1 MNVCAPS
8 CDGALGNARMP
19 ELSSP
24 AAVLEIGTA
33 APWVR
38 KCSSSWV
45 RGPVWDAF
53 WMLSALWLAPIVLV
67 LVQGYSDPESSPLD
81 LLYFGLTALFWIG
94 HRLSSTYL
102 AYCTEAYRPLL
113 REQPIRFIA
122 LPLLITAACFAVF
135 LPADSALPWT
145 REERLI
151 GLAIIDYACVTYHFA
166 AQHFGALSLYRSRA
180 HRSSCVQTRRYD
192 RLFALIVGG
201 VLVFV
206 ADILAGTV
214 AYQDQWV
221 DRLVPAWI
229 VSAES
234 GIRGGAT
241 LALVV
246 LTAIMLVVELRTQQW
261 SLPRVLYIIGL
272 AVMVGMALRPRSL
285 FLFLVIWTSQH
296 WILATGLASQT
307 PSAESRPTTGF
318 VRRHLHRLNVRPWA
332 FVIFLMV
339 LSLLFL
345 PIFEVEANS
354 GTGTYYGDRIFGAFA
369 TQLRTSI
376 WVPALIALGF
386 ATGFIHYL
394 LDRSV
399 YRLSDPQVRAAAS
412 GLIGNTAR
420 VSRNKFVSSVALV
433 CMFAVVSGSS
443 LQAQISPPPVRQQPP
458 KAIYTPQPVYRPEWA
473 KQSLAGKGVVL
484 VTIDEKTGKVSGVRM
499 LQSTGNKQ
507 LDGAAL
513 EAYSQWRFQP
523 GTGSQVKI
531 PFEFASWPKPPAPKP
546 KAPPPAILYPLLI
559 LLGFGAAMMAMRAR
573 RRGAR

>member
-1 MNVCAPS
+1 
-8 CDGALGNARMP
+8 
-19 ELSSP
+19 
-24 AAVLEIGTA
+24 
-33 APWVR
+33 
-38 KCSSSWV
+38 
-45 RGPVWDAF
+45 
-53 WMLSALWLAPIVLV
+53 MLSALWLAPIILLLV
-67 LVQGYSDPESSPLD
+67 HGYSDPESSPLD

-113 REQPIRFIA
+113 SEQPIRFIV
-122 LPLLITAACFAVF
+122 LPLLITAGCFALF
-135 LPADSALPWT
+135 LPPDSALSWT

-180 HRSSCVQTRRYD
+180 DRSLCIQTRRWD
-192 RLFALIVGG
+192 RFFALTAGG

-221 DRLVPAWI
+221 DRWFPAWI
-229 VSAES
+229 VSAEN

-241 LALVV
+241 LALFAI
-246 LTAIMLVVELRTQQW
+246 TATMLVVELRTPRW
-261 SLPRVLYIIGL
+261 SLPRILYIVGL
-272 AVMVGMALRPRSL
+272 AVMVGLALRPRSL

-307 PSAESRPTTGF
+307 PSAESAPTTGII
-318 VRRHLHRLNVRPWA
+318 RRYLHGVNVRPWA
-332 FVIFLMV
+332 VVLFLML

-354 GTGTYYGDRIFGAFA
+354 GTGTYYGDRIFGSLAV
-369 TQLRTSI
+369 QLRTST
-376 WVPALIALGF
+376 WLPVLLALGF

-399 YRLSDPQVRAAAS
+399 YRMSDPKVRAAAS
-412 GLIGNTAR
+412 GLISNVAR
-420 VSRNKFVSSVALV
+420 PSRRKNASSFALFFLFAFFSVSSLN
-433 CMFAVVSGSS
+433 
-443 LQAQISPPPVRQQPP
+443 AQVGGPPAGQQPP
-458 KAIYTPQPVYRPEWA
+458 KAIYTPPPVYRPEWA
-473 KQSLAGKGVVL
+473 KQGLAGKGVAL
-484 VTIDEKTGKVSGVRM
+484 VTIDQQTGKVSGVRM

-531 PFEFASWPKPPAPKP
+531 PIEFASRPKPPPP
-546 KAPPPAILYPLLI
+546 KAKAPQPAILYPLLI
-559 LLGFGAAMMAMRAR
+559 LLGFGLAVIAMRAR
-573 RRGAR
+573 RRSAR

>member
-1 MNVCAPS
+1 MT
-8 CDGALGNARMP
+8 

-33 APWVR
+33 VPWVR
-38 KCSSSWV
+38 KRPSAWV
-45 RGPVWDAF
+45 RGPVWDGF
-53 WMLSALWLAPIVLV
+53 WMLSALWLAPIVLL
-67 LVQGYSDPESSPLD
+67 LVHGYSDPESSPLD

-113 REQPIRFIA
+113 RAQPVRFVV
-122 LPLLITAACFAVF
+122 LPLAITAACFAIF
-135 LPADSALPWT
+135 LPGDSALPWT

-180 HRSSCVQTRRYD
+180 DRGASVQTRRLD
-192 RLFALIVGG
+192 RFFALTAGG
-201 VLVFV
+201 VLVFI
-206 ADILAGTV
+206 ADILAGAV

-221 DRLVPAWI
+221 DRWFPAWI
-229 VSAES
+229 VSAEN
-234 GIRGGAT
+234 GIRGSAT
-241 LALVV
+241 LALFAI
-246 LTAIMLVVELRTQQW
+246 TAIMLVAELRTPRW
-261 SLPRVLYIIGL
+261 SLPRILYIVGL
-272 AVMVGMALRPRSL
+272 AVMVGLALRPRSL

-307 PSAESRPTTGF
+307 PSAESAPTTGL
-318 VRRHLHRLNVRPWA
+318 VRRFLHTLNIWPWA
-332 FVIFLMV
+332 VVLFLML
-339 LSLLFL
+339 LSLVFL
-345 PIFEVEANS
+345 PIFEVEANRE
-354 GTGTYYGDRIFGAFA
+354 TGTYYGDRIFGALA
-369 TQLRTSI
+369 TQLRTST

-399 YRLSDPQVRAAAS
+399 YRMSDPQVRAAAS
-412 GLIGNTAR
+412 GLIGNVAR
-420 VSRNKFVSSVALV
+420 RSRRSNVSSFALVLMFAFVSV
-433 CMFAVVSGSS
+433 CS
-443 LQAQISPPPVRQQPP
+443 LHAQIGAPPARPQPP
-458 KAIYTPQPVYRPEWA
+458 KAIYTPKPVYRPEWA
-473 KQSLAGKGVVL
+473 KQGLAGKGVVL
-484 VTIDEKTGKVSGVRM
+484 VTIDQQTGKVTGVRM

-531 PFEFASWPKPPAPKP
+531 PIEFATRPKPLPAKP
-546 KAPPPAILYPLLI
+546 SGLKPAILYPLLI
-559 LLGFGAAMMAMRAR
+559 LLGFGVAVFAMRGR
-573 RRGAR
+573 RRT

>member
-1 MNVCAPS
+1 
-8 CDGALGNARMP
+8 
-19 ELSSP
+19 
-24 AAVLEIGTA
+24 
-33 APWVR
+33 
-38 KCSSSWV
+38 
-45 RGPVWDAF
+45 
-53 WMLSALWLAPIVLV
+53 MLSALWLAPIVLL
-67 LVQGYSDPESSPLD
+67 LVHGYSDPQSSPLD

-113 REQPIRFIA
+113 REQPMRFVA
-122 LPLLITAACFAVF
+122 LPLLITAGCFALF

-180 HRSSCVQTRRYD
+180 DRSSCVQTRRWD
-192 RLFALIVGG
+192 RFFALTAGG

-206 ADILAGTV
+206 ADILAGAV

-221 DRLVPAWI
+221 DRWFPAWI
-229 VSAES
+229 VSAEN

-241 LALVV
+241 LALFAI
-246 LTAIMLVVELRTQQW
+246 TAIMLVAELRTPRW
-261 SLPRVLYIIGL
+261 SLPRVLYIVGL

-307 PSAESRPTTGF
+307 PSAESAPTTGF
-318 VRRHLHRLNVRPWA
+318 VRRCLHGLNVRPWA
-332 FVIFLMV
+332 VVLFLML
-339 LSLLFL
+339 LSLVFL

-354 GTGTYYGDRIFGAFA
+354 GTGTYYGDRIFGSLAV
-369 TQLRTSI
+369 QLRTST
-376 WVPALIALGF
+376 WLPALLALGF

-399 YRLSDPQVRAAAS
+399 YRRSDPRVRAAAS
-412 GLIGNTAR
+412 GLIGNVAR
-420 VSRNKFVSSVALV
+420 RSRRNNVSSFALIFL
-433 CMFAVVSGSS
+433 FAFLSVSS
-443 LQAQISPPPVRQQPP
+443 LHAQVGSPLARPQPP
-458 KAIYTPQPVYRPEWA
+458 KAIYTPRPVYRPEWA
-473 KQSLAGKGVVL
+473 KQGLAGKGVVL
-484 VTIDEKTGKVSGVRM
+484 VTIDQQTGRVTGVRM
-499 LQSTGNKQ
+499 LESTRNKQ

-513 EAYSQWRFQP
+513 ETYSQWRFQP

-531 PFEFASWPKPPAPKP
+531 PIEFASRP
-546 KAPPPAILYPLLI
+546 KAPPPKAKAPRPAILYPLLI
-559 LLGFGAAMMAMRAR
+559 LLGFGVAVIAMRAR
-573 RRGAR
+573 RRSAT

>member
-1 MNVCAPS
+1 VTAH
-8 CDGALGNARMP
+8 LVARMT
-19 ELSSP
+19 ELASP

-33 APWVR
+33 ASWER
-38 KCSSSWV
+38 KSSSLWV
-45 RGPVWDAF
+45 RGPLWDGF
-53 WMLSALWLAPIVLV
+53 WMLSALWLAPIVLL
-67 LVQGYSDPESSPLD
+67 LVHGYSDPESSPLD

-113 REQPIRFIA
+113 RAQPVRFVV
-122 LPLLITAACFAVF
+122 LPLAITAACFAIF
-135 LPADSALPWT
+135 LPGDSALPWT

-180 HRSSCVQTRRYD
+180 DRGPCIQARRWD
-192 RLFALIVGG
+192 RFFALAVGG

-206 ADILAGTV
+206 ADILAGAV

-221 DRLVPAWI
+221 DRWFPTWV
-229 VSAES
+229 VSAEN
-234 GIRGGAT
+234 GIRGGAM
-241 LALVV
+241 LALFAITAVV
-246 LTAIMLVVELRTQQW
+246 LFAELRTPQW
-261 SLPRVLYIIGL
+261 SLPRVLYIVGL
-272 AVMVGMALRPRSL
+272 ALMVGLALRPRSL

-307 PSAESRPTTGF
+307 PSAESTPTSGF
-318 VRRHLHRLNVRPWA
+318 VRRCLHGLNVRPWA
-332 FVIFLMV
+332 VVLFLMLV
-339 LSLLFL
+339 SLMFL

-354 GTGTYYGDRIFGAFA
+354 GTGTYYGDRIFGSLAV
-369 TQLRTSI
+369 QLRTST
-376 WVPALIALGF
+376 WLPVLLALGF

-399 YRLSDPQVRAAAS
+399 YRMSDPQVRAAAV
-412 GLIGNTAR
+412 GLIGNVAR
-420 VSRNKFVSSVALV
+420 RSRRNNVSSFALLFLVAFL
-433 CMFAVVSGSS
+433 AVSS
-443 LQAQISPPPVRQQPP
+443 LHAQIGTPAARPQPP

-473 KQSLAGKGVVL
+473 KQRLAGKGVVL
-484 VTIDEKTGKVSGVRM
+484 VTIDQQTGKVAGVRIE
-499 LQSTGNKQ
+499 QSTGNKQ

-531 PFEFASWPKPPAPKP
+531 PFEFATRP
-546 KAPPPAILYPLLI
+546 KAPPPPKAKALQPAILYPLLI
-559 LLGFGAAMMAMRAR
+559 LIGFGLAVFAMRGR
-573 RRGAR
+573 RRT